1 MTETQE
7 KINNI
12 QRVLAYAFDPMVEV
26 LLQYSGDSI
35 FFSWQQEGTFF
46 FGEVDLPK
54 INKFSG
60 GEVVSES
67 LCDVI
72 GNEIAAFRAAAD
84 AYESLEIV
92 GVAEVNCAKYYPEWW
107 KTEE

>member
-7 KINNI
+7 RVNNI

-26 LLQYSGDSI
+26 LFQCSGDST
-35 FFSWQQEGTFF
+35 FFSWQQEGTFY
-46 FGEVDLPK
+46 FGEVGTPT
-54 INKFSG
+54 INKLSG
-60 GEVVSES
+60 GEIVSEN

-84 AYESLEIV
+84 AVESLEVV
-92 GVAEVNCAKYYPEWW
+92 GVAEVNCVKYYPKWW